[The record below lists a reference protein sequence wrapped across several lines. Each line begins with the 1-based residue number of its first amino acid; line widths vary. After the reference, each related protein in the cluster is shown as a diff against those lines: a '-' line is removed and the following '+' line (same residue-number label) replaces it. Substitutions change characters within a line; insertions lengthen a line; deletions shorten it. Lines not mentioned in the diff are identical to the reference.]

1 MSRVHQGPARSAAK
15 ERYWRK
21 HVGNQAR
28 SVLTARAYCQANGLS
43 EPSFY
48 AWRRE
53 LAERD
58 REAKASAPRFAELV
72 LTGVPAAASTSG
84 LQIHLAD
91 ARIEVFPGCDRA
103 TLDLALAALRGA
115 AC

>member
-1 MSRVHQGPARSAAK
+1 MSEVHQGPARSAAK
-15 ERYWRK
+15 ERTWRK
-21 HVGNQAR
+21 HVADQAR
-28 SVLTARAYCQANGLS
+28 SGLNARAYCQRKGLS

-53 LAERD
+53 LARRD
-58 REAKASAPRFAELV
+58 EVSQAAGPQFAEIV
-72 LTGVPAAASTSG
+72 LTGEAPVASRSA

-91 ARIEVFPGCDRA
+91 ARIEVFPGCDRT
-103 TLDLALAALRGA
+103 TLELALAALRVA

>member
-1 MSRVHQGPARSAAK
+1 MSVVHQGPSRSAAK

-21 HVGNQAR
+21 HVGDQAR
-28 SVLTARAYCQANGLS
+28 GGLTARAYCQRNGLS

-72 LTGVPAAASTSG
+72 LTGAPATARSST
-84 LQIHLAD
+84 LQIHLAN
-91 ARIEVFPGCDRA
+91 ARIEIFPGCDRA
-103 TLDLALAALRGA
+103 TLELALAALRGA